1 MLAITAPVS
10 LQAASRSR
18 RYFHRRQKKKKGT
31 GRGNAGFS
39 SAVEQSGR
47 VEKKKKKPGIWIQS
61 WDIKAGR
68 VQHPRAG
75 ARRAW
80 VLRIA
85 IQIARR
91 GWGHLRAS
99 SVPPKTD
106 RREKRSSSNR
116 KSHSRNGRPF
126 LYRFYDCLQRYVV
139 IFRRNIWK
147 NRTSLAYIS
156 FQFSI
161 IVTAF
166 STTRSHFDP
175 NRVYYTFR
183 GENDT

>member
-10 LQAASRSR
+10 PGCVPFEALFPSAA
-18 RYFHRRQKKKKGT
+18 KEKKGNGT
-31 GRGNAGFS
+31 RKRRVLERGGT
-39 SAVEQSGR
+39 ERTRG
-47 VEKKKKKPGIWIQS
+47 KKKKKPGIWIQS

-166 STTRSHFDP
+166 STTRSRFDP

>member
-1 MLAITAPVS
+1 MDKEFA
-10 LQAASRSR
+10 
-18 RYFHRRQKKKKGT
+18 KKKEKEENSRCSRLLLPFLSRLRPV
-31 GRGNAGFS
+31 RGVISIGGKRKKRERDEETPGSRARWNRAD
-39 SAVEQSGR
+39 AW
-47 VEKKKKKPGIWIQS
+47 KKKKKPGIWIQS

-161 IVTAF
+161 IVIAF
-166 STTRSHFDP
+166 
-175 NRVYYTFR
+175 NYT
-183 GENDT
+183 